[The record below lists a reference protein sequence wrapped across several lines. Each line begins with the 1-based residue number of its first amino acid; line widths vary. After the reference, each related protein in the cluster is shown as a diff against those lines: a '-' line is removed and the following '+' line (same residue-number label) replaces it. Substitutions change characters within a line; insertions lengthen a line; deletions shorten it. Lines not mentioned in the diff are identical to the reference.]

1 MALLHINTPH
11 LIVNLL
17 PQKQSGETQFVII
30 TMYLYLYHKIHKI
43 ILSRS
48 LKISK
53 HLAIQLKLA
62 HIN

>member
-30 TMYLYLYHKIHKI
+30 IYKI